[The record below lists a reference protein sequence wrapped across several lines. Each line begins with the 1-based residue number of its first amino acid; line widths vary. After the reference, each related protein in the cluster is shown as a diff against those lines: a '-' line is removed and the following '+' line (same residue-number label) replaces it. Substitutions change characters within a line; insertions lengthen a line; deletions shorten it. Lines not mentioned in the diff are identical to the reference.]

1 MLMNVAFLCTVS
13 TDLIACSCPHV
24 SKTHAFRCTSSRWRP
39 QPREVTP
46 NDEMWCWFCCSIYY
60 FYKLYLFIHV
70 SDKIHKLIKGYA
82 YNKLLFWI
90 TTFTLIMYY
99 QSNNSLTL
107 IILLCLTWALI
118 HKLERCHLQPQ
129 QIWYMKWREKHGH
142 LHIWL

>member
-70 SDKIHKLIKGYA
+70 SDKIHKLIKGHA

-99 QSNNSLTL
+99 QSNNSWIITFDLSTNSQVGMMSFSTSANLVYEVKRKTWTPPYLTL
-107 IILLCLTWALI
+107 TTS
-118 HKLERCHLQPQ
+118 
-129 QIWYMKWREKHGH
+129 
-142 LHIWL
+142 